1 MRIKLYFTL
10 ENNKIPIDYRRSI
23 ISFIKL
29 SLSEYSENEFKK
41 YYNQKDNIIKPYAF
55 SVFFRHP
62 QISAQEIIV
71 EDKQFEMNMTIENYE
86 TAITLYNAFN
96 HQKNKKFSIN
106 QNSWK
111 LQNIVLI
118 PEKEIKEN
126 KIIIKFQS
134 PLCTRERNQNK
145 DYYYSF
151 ENEKF
156 EETLKMNIKE
166 QLRITNISVE
176 SVDTLKITPI
186 KAKKVIIKF
195 YEKQIECSTGV
206 FALEGDIELLS
217 YLYKAGMGS
226 KHSVRIRDVSNC
238 LKGGAKLKI
247 KVYLND
253 WFFNAGIVGFLR
265 ILEDNEDEFAI
276 KRNNYIEFDT
286 EDLRNFHKYY
296 FNYFFKKYNV
306 AESVKIRTERLF
318 EYLEN
323 NIEVVCEDKDKEKER
338 KEKIK
343 SNKKYIKD
351 TIKKQLDKIKKIDE
365 TTYEEMKEQYERI
378 DKSSTKQ
385 EIIEIKEKL
394 ISNIEKD
401 NINKRITLNL
411 FKSILSN
418 TYYGQPSFLNVIKTS
433 LSYEEQQ
440 ELMYKD
446 YVSNIVETGFIN
458 GIMQNE
464 YSIEQIKE
472 YIENAKES
480 NITQDIE
487 KIYTKI
493 EKDYIDKSKT
503 IEDIQK
509 YLKDKVIKRCS
520 MCENEIGLTTNYS
533 EGNFVPLAIS
543 SDNARNFFWNQNVNM
558 PICDV
563 CKLILFCIPAGM
575 TTITKTIKENG
586 EYREKQLLSF
596 VNYDT
601 KIDMLYRTNINFGNK
616 SRYENKNENPY
627 SELIL
632 DIVEQDKQVSMWQLE
647 NIFVVEIEAEYG
659 AYSRIE
665 YFNIKRYMSIFF
677 TQYAEKTLS
686 KILDYR
692 YRLQI
697 VDYIMKNKDIKYIIN
712 DRLIDEIK
720 KGEKKN
726 GYNSFL
732 ATQIRMILNI
742 LKKEGKEVEDIKKN
756 DDKLYVIYNLGVQIH
771 EELKSKGED
780 NKLDG
785 YTYKMLNSI
794 KAGNK
799 KEFMDIVIR
808 LHMAMGK
815 DVSPIFIETMQTT
828 GLDFESIGHSFL
840 AGLISNKY
848 ERKEEEK
855 VEK

>member
-1 MRIKLYFTL
+1 MRMKLYFIL
-10 ENNKIPIDYRRSI
+10 ENEKMPIDYRRSI

-29 SLSEYSENEFKK
+29 SLSEYSENEFKN
-41 YYNQKDNIIKPYAF
+41 YYNEKDNIVKPYAF
-55 SVFFRHP
+55 SIFFRQP
-62 QISAQEIIV
+62 QINGQEIIL
-71 EDKQFEMNMTIENYE
+71 EDKRFEMNITVENYE
-86 TAITLYNAFN
+86 TAITIYNAFN

-106 QNSWK
+106 QNSWT

-118 PEKEIKEN
+118 PEKEIKES
-126 KIIIKFQS
+126 KIIIKFQA
-134 PLCTRERNQNK
+134 PLCVRKREENK

-151 ENEKF
+151 EDEKF

-166 QLRITNISVE
+166 QLKITSIPAE
-176 SVDTLKITPI
+176 LVDTLKIAPI

-195 YEKQIECSTGV
+195 YEKQIECSTGI
-206 FALEGDIELLS
+206 FELEGDIELLS
-217 YLYKAGMGS
+217 YLYKAGVGS
-226 KHSVRIRDVSNC
+226 KHSARIRDVSNC

-253 WFFNAGIVGFLR
+253 WFYNAGIVGFLR
-265 ILEDNEDEFAI
+265 ILESNKDEFAI
-276 KRNNYIEFDT
+276 RKNNYIEFDT
-286 EDLRNFHKYY
+286 ENLRNFHKYY

-306 AESVKIRTERLF
+306 AESVKTRTENPF
-318 EYLEN
+318 NYLEN
-323 NIEVVCEDKDKEKER
+323 NIEVVLDDKEKEKER
-338 KEKIK
+338 KNKIK
-343 SNKKYIKD
+343 SSIKYIKEA
-351 TIKKQLDKIKKIDE
+351 IKKQLDKIKKIDE
-365 TTYEEMKEQYERI
+365 ITYEEMKEQYDQI
-378 DKSSTKQ
+378 DKANTKQ

-394 ISNIEKD
+394 ISNIEKN
-401 NINKRITLNL
+401 NINKRLTLNL

-418 TYYGQPSFLNVIKTS
+418 TYYGQPSFLNVVKTA

-440 ELMYKD
+440 EVMYKD
-446 YVSNIVETGFIN
+446 YISNIVETGFIN

-472 YIENAKES
+472 YIENSKES
-480 NITQDIE
+480 NLTQDIE
-487 KIYTKI
+487 KIYLKI

-503 IEDIQK
+503 VEDMQK
-509 YLKDKVIKRCS
+509 YLKEKVIQRCS

-601 KIDMLYRTNINFGNK
+601 KIDMLYKTNVNFGNK

-632 DIVEQDKQVSMWQLE
+632 DIVEQDKQVSTWQLE
-647 NIFVVEIEAEYG
+647 NIFVVELEAEYG

-665 YFNIKRYMSIFF
+665 YFNIKRYMSKFF

-686 KILDYR
+686 KIWDYR

-712 DRLIDEIK
+712 DRLREEIK

-732 ATQIRMILNI
+732 ATQIRMILNT
-742 LKKEGKEVEDIKKN
+742 LKKEVKEVEDIKKN
-756 DDKLYVIYNLGVQIH
+756 NDKLYVIYNLGVQIH
-771 EELKSKGED
+771 SELKNKGED

-794 KAGNK
+794 KAENK

-855 VEK
+855 ING

>member
-1 MRIKLYFTL
+1 M
-10 ENNKIPIDYRRSI
+10 
-23 ISFIKL
+23 
-29 SLSEYSENEFKK
+29 
-41 YYNQKDNIIKPYAF
+41 
-55 SVFFRHP
+55 
-62 QISAQEIIV
+62 
-71 EDKQFEMNMTIENYE
+71 
-86 TAITLYNAFN
+86 
-96 HQKNKKFSIN
+96 
-106 QNSWK
+106 
-111 LQNIVLI
+111 
-118 PEKEIKEN
+118 
-126 KIIIKFQS
+126 
-134 PLCTRERNQNK
+134 
-145 DYYYSF
+145 
-151 ENEKF
+151 
-156 EETLKMNIKE
+156 
-166 QLRITNISVE
+166 
-176 SVDTLKITPI
+176 
-186 KAKKVIIKF
+186 
-195 YEKQIECSTGV
+195 
-206 FALEGDIELLS
+206 
-217 YLYKAGMGS
+217 
-226 KHSVRIRDVSNC
+226 
-238 LKGGAKLKI
+238 KI

-253 WFFNAGIVGFLR
+253 WFYNAGIVGFLR
-265 ILEDNEDEFAI
+265 ILEANDDEFAI

-286 EDLRNFHKYY
+286 ESLRKFHKYY
-296 FNYFFKKYNV
+296 FKYFFQKYNV
-306 AESVKIRTERLF
+306 AENVENRTKNSF
-318 EYLEN
+318 DYLEN
-323 NIEVVCEDKDKEKER
+323 NIEVILENKDKEKER
-338 KEKIK
+338 KDKIK

-365 TTYEEMKEQYERI
+365 NTYEEMKEQYERI
-378 DKSSTKQ
+378 EKSSTKQ

-394 ISNIEKD
+394 ISDIEKD
-401 NINKRITLNL
+401 NINKRLTLNL

-433 LSYEEQQ
+433 ISYEGQQ
-440 ELMYKD
+440 ELMYRD

-458 GIMQNE
+458 GIMKND

-480 NITQDIE
+480 NITQEME
-487 KIYTKI
+487 KIYSKI
-493 EKDYIDKSKT
+493 EKDYIGRSKT

-509 YLKDKVIKRCS
+509 YLKEKVIKSCS

-543 SDNARNFFWNQNVNM
+543 SDNARNFFWNQNVKM

-586 EYREKQLLSF
+586 EYREKQVLSF
-596 VNYDT
+596 VNFDT
-601 KIDMLYRTNINFGNK
+601 KVDMLYKTNINFGNK

-632 DIVEQDKQVSMWQLE
+632 DIVEQDKQVSIWQLD
-647 NIFVVEIEAEYG
+647 NIFVVELEAEYG

-665 YFNIKRYMSIFF
+665 YFNIKRYISLFF
-677 TQYAEKTLS
+677 KDYAKKTLS
-686 KILDYR
+686 KIWDYR
-692 YRLQI
+692 YKLQI

-712 DRLIDEIK
+712 DRLRAEMSK
-720 KGEKKN
+720 EEAKGAKKN

-742 LKKEGKEVEDIKKN
+742 LKKEGNEVENIKKN

-799 KEFMDIVIR
+799 KEFMDIIIR

-848 ERKEEEK
+848 EKKEEEK

>member
-1 MRIKLYFTL
+1 M
-10 ENNKIPIDYRRSI
+10 
-23 ISFIKL
+23 
-29 SLSEYSENEFKK
+29 
-41 YYNQKDNIIKPYAF
+41 
-55 SVFFRHP
+55 
-62 QISAQEIIV
+62 
-71 EDKQFEMNMTIENYE
+71 
-86 TAITLYNAFN
+86 
-96 HQKNKKFSIN
+96 
-106 QNSWK
+106 
-111 LQNIVLI
+111 
-118 PEKEIKEN
+118 
-126 KIIIKFQS
+126 
-134 PLCTRERNQNK
+134 
-145 DYYYSF
+145 
-151 ENEKF
+151 
-156 EETLKMNIKE
+156 
-166 QLRITNISVE
+166 
-176 SVDTLKITPI
+176 
-186 KAKKVIIKF
+186 
-195 YEKQIECSTGV
+195 
-206 FALEGDIELLS
+206 
-217 YLYKAGMGS
+217 
-226 KHSVRIRDVSNC
+226 
-238 LKGGAKLKI
+238 KI

-253 WFFNAGIVGFLR
+253 WFYNAGIVGFLR
-265 ILEDNEDEFAI
+265 ILEANDDEFAI

-286 EDLRNFHKYY
+286 ESLRKFHKYY
-296 FNYFFKKYNV
+296 FKYFFQKYNV
-306 AESVKIRTERLF
+306 AENVENRTKNSF
-318 EYLEN
+318 DYLEN
-323 NIEVVCEDKDKEKER
+323 NIEVILENKDKEKER
-338 KEKIK
+338 KDKIK

-365 TTYEEMKEQYERI
+365 NTYEEMKEQYERI
-378 DKSSTKQ
+378 EKSSTKQ

-394 ISNIEKD
+394 ISDIEKD
-401 NINKRITLNL
+401 NINKRLTLNL

-433 LSYEEQQ
+433 ISYEGQQ
-440 ELMYKD
+440 ELMYRD

-458 GIMQNE
+458 GIMKNE

-480 NITQDIE
+480 NITQEME
-487 KIYTKI
+487 KIYSKI
-493 EKDYIDKSKT
+493 EKDYIGRSKT

-509 YLKDKVIKRCS
+509 YLKEKVIKSCS

-543 SDNARNFFWNQNVNM
+543 SDNARNFFWNQNVKM

-596 VNYDT
+596 VNFDT
-601 KIDMLYRTNINFGNK
+601 KVDMLYKTNINFGNK

-632 DIVEQDKQVSMWQLE
+632 DIVEQDKQVSIWQLD
-647 NIFVVEIEAEYG
+647 NIFVVELEVEYG

-665 YFNIKRYMSIFF
+665 YFNIKRYISLFF
-677 TQYAEKTLS
+677 KDYAKKTLS
-686 KILDYR
+686 KIWDYR
-692 YRLQI
+692 YKLQI

-712 DRLIDEIK
+712 DRLRAEMSK
-720 KGEKKN
+720 EEAKGAKKN

-742 LKKEGKEVEDIKKN
+742 LKKEGNEVENIKKN

-848 ERKEEEK
+848 EKKEEEK
-855 VEK
+855 ING

>member
-1 MRIKLYFTL
+1 M
-10 ENNKIPIDYRRSI
+10 
-23 ISFIKL
+23 
-29 SLSEYSENEFKK
+29 
-41 YYNQKDNIIKPYAF
+41 
-55 SVFFRHP
+55 
-62 QISAQEIIV
+62 
-71 EDKQFEMNMTIENYE
+71 
-86 TAITLYNAFN
+86 
-96 HQKNKKFSIN
+96 
-106 QNSWK
+106 
-111 LQNIVLI
+111 
-118 PEKEIKEN
+118 
-126 KIIIKFQS
+126 
-134 PLCTRERNQNK
+134 
-145 DYYYSF
+145 
-151 ENEKF
+151 
-156 EETLKMNIKE
+156 
-166 QLRITNISVE
+166 
-176 SVDTLKITPI
+176 
-186 KAKKVIIKF
+186 
-195 YEKQIECSTGV
+195 
-206 FALEGDIELLS
+206 
-217 YLYKAGMGS
+217 
-226 KHSVRIRDVSNC
+226 
-238 LKGGAKLKI
+238 KI

-253 WFFNAGIVGFLR
+253 WFYNAGIVGFLR
-265 ILEDNEDEFAI
+265 ILEANDDEFAI

-286 EDLRNFHKYY
+286 ESLRKFHKYY
-296 FNYFFKKYNV
+296 FKYFFQKYNV
-306 AESVKIRTERLF
+306 AENVENRTKNSF
-318 EYLEN
+318 DYLEN
-323 NIEVVCEDKDKEKER
+323 KDKEKER
-338 KEKIK
+338 KDKIK

-365 TTYEEMKEQYERI
+365 NTYEEMKEQYERI
-378 DKSSTKQ
+378 EKSSTKQ

-394 ISNIEKD
+394 ISDIEKD
-401 NINKRITLNL
+401 NINKRLTLNL

-433 LSYEEQQ
+433 LSYEGQQ
-440 ELMYKD
+440 ELMYRD

-458 GIMQNE
+458 GIMKNE

-480 NITQDIE
+480 NITQEME
-487 KIYTKI
+487 KIYSKI
-493 EKDYIDKSKT
+493 EKDYIGRSKT

-509 YLKDKVIKRCS
+509 YLKEKVIKSCS

-543 SDNARNFFWNQNVNM
+543 SDNARNFFWNQNVKM

-596 VNYDT
+596 VNFDT
-601 KIDMLYRTNINFGNK
+601 KVDMLYKTNINFGNK

-632 DIVEQDKQVSMWQLE
+632 DIVEQDKQVSIWQLD
-647 NIFVVEIEAEYG
+647 NIFVVELEVEYG

-665 YFNIKRYMSIFF
+665 YFNIKRYISLFF
-677 TQYAEKTLS
+677 KDYAKKTLS
-686 KILDYR
+686 KIWDYR
-692 YRLQI
+692 YKLQI

-712 DRLIDEIK
+712 DRLRAEMSK
-720 KGEKKN
+720 EEAKGAKKN

-742 LKKEGKEVEDIKKN
+742 LKKEGNEVENIKKN
-756 DDKLYVIYNLGVQIH
+756 DDKLYVIYNLGIQIH
-771 EELKSKGED
+771 EELKHNSED

-815 DVSPIFIETMQTT
+815 DISPIFIETMHES

-848 ERKEEEK
+848 EKKEEEK
-855 VEK
+855 

>member
-1 MRIKLYFTL
+1 MRIKLYFIL
-10 ENNKIPIDYRRSI
+10 ENTKMPIDYRRSI

-29 SLSEYSENEFKK
+29 ALSDYSENEFKK

-55 SVFFRHP
+55 SVFFRKP
-62 QISAQEIIV
+62 KINGEEIVI
-71 EDKQFEMNMTIENYE
+71 EDKKFEMNMTMENYE

-96 HQKNKKFSIN
+96 HQKDKKFSIS

-126 KIIIKFQS
+126 KIIIKFQA
-134 PLCTRERNQNK
+134 PLCVRQRKENK

-156 EETLKMNIKE
+156 EATLKMNIKE
-166 QLRITNISVE
+166 QLKIANIPTE
-176 SVDTLKITPI
+176 EVDTFKIAPI

-195 YEKQIECSTGV
+195 YEKQIECSTGI
-206 FALEGDIELLS
+206 FKLKGDIELLN

-226 KHSVRIRDVSNC
+226 KHSARIRDVSNC

-253 WFFNAGIVGFLR
+253 WFFNAGIVGFLK
-265 ILEDNEDEFAI
+265 ILEENHDEFAI
-276 KRNNYIEFDT
+276 RRNNYIEFDT
-286 EDLRNFHKYY
+286 ENLRNFHKYY

-306 AESVKIRTERLF
+306 AESVKIRIEKPF
-318 EYLEN
+318 EYLGN
-323 NIEVVCEDKDKEKER
+323 NIEVVFEDKDKEKER

-343 SNKKYIKD
+343 SNKKYIKEA
-351 TIKKQLDKIKKIDE
+351 IKKQLDKIKKIDE
-365 TTYEEMKEQYERI
+365 IIYEEMKEQYDKI
-378 DKSSTKQ
+378 DKAITKQ
-385 EIIEIKEKL
+385 EIIEIKEKIL
-394 ISNIEKD
+394 NNLQKEK
-401 NINKRITLNL
+401 INKRLTLNL

-418 TYYGQPSFLNVIKTS
+418 TYYGQPSFLNVVKTA

-440 ELMYKD
+440 EVMYKD
-446 YVSNIVETGFIN
+446 YISNIVETGFIN

-464 YSIEQIKE
+464 YSIKQIKE
-472 YIENAKES
+472 YIENSKKS

-487 KIYTKI
+487 KIYLKI

-509 YLKDKVIKRCS
+509 NLKEKVIKRCS
-520 MCENEIGLTTNYS
+520 MCENEMGLTTNYS

-596 VNYDT
+596 VNYDVG
-601 KIDMLYRTNINFGNK
+601 IDRLYKTNINFGNK
-616 SRYENKNENPY
+616 SRYENKNDNPY

-665 YFNIKRYMSIFF
+665 YFNIKRYISIFF
-677 TQYAEKTLS
+677 SRYAPRTLS
-686 KILDYR
+686 KIWDYR

-712 DRLIDEIK
+712 DRLRDEIK

-732 ATQIRMILNI
+732 ATQIRMILNT

-756 DDKLYVIYNLGVQIH
+756 NDKLYVIYNLGVQIH
-771 EELKSKGED
+771 SELKNKGED

-799 KEFMDIVIR
+799 REFMDIVIR

-848 ERKEEEK
+848 EKKEEEK
-855 VEK
+855 ING

>member
-1 MRIKLYFTL
+1 
-10 ENNKIPIDYRRSI
+10 
-23 ISFIKL
+23 
-29 SLSEYSENEFKK
+29 
-41 YYNQKDNIIKPYAF
+41 
-55 SVFFRHP
+55 
-62 QISAQEIIV
+62 
-71 EDKQFEMNMTIENYE
+71 
-86 TAITLYNAFN
+86 
-96 HQKNKKFSIN
+96 
-106 QNSWK
+106 
-111 LQNIVLI
+111 
-118 PEKEIKEN
+118 
-126 KIIIKFQS
+126 
-134 PLCTRERNQNK
+134 
-145 DYYYSF
+145 
-151 ENEKF
+151 
-156 EETLKMNIKE
+156 
-166 QLRITNISVE
+166 
-176 SVDTLKITPI
+176 
-186 KAKKVIIKF
+186 
-195 YEKQIECSTGV
+195 
-206 FALEGDIELLS
+206 
-217 YLYKAGMGS
+217 
-226 KHSVRIRDVSNC
+226 
-238 LKGGAKLKI
+238 LKI

-253 WFFNAGIVGFLR
+253 WFYNAGIVGFLR
-265 ILEDNEDEFAI
+265 ILEANDDEFAI

-286 EDLRNFHKYY
+286 ESLRKFHKYY
-296 FNYFFKKYNV
+296 FKYFFQKYNV
-306 AESVKIRTERLF
+306 AENVENRTKNSF
-318 EYLEN
+318 DYLEN
-323 NIEVVCEDKDKEKER
+323 NIEVILENKDKEKER
-338 KEKIK
+338 KDKIK

-365 TTYEEMKEQYERI
+365 NTYEEMKEQYERI
-378 DKSSTKQ
+378 EKSSTKQ

-394 ISNIEKD
+394 ISDIEKD
-401 NINKRITLNL
+401 NINKRLTLNL

-433 LSYEEQQ
+433 ISYEGQQ
-440 ELMYKD
+440 ELMYRD

-458 GIMQNE
+458 GIMKND

-480 NITQDIE
+480 NITQEME
-487 KIYTKI
+487 KIYSKI
-493 EKDYIDKSKT
+493 EKDYIGRSKT

-509 YLKDKVIKRCS
+509 YLKEKVIKSCS

-543 SDNARNFFWNQNVNM
+543 SDNARNFFWNQNVKM

-586 EYREKQLLSF
+586 EYREKQVLSF
-596 VNYDT
+596 VNFDT
-601 KIDMLYRTNINFGNK
+601 KVDMLYKTNINFGNK

-632 DIVEQDKQVSMWQLE
+632 DIVEQDKQVSIWQLD
-647 NIFVVEIEAEYG
+647 NIFVVELEAEYG

-665 YFNIKRYMSIFF
+665 YFNIKRYISLFF
-677 TQYAEKTLS
+677 KDYAEKTLS
-686 KILDYR
+686 KIWDYR

-712 DRLIDEIK
+712 DRLRAEMSK
-720 KGEKKN
+720 EEAKGAKKN

-742 LKKEGKEVEDIKKN
+742 LKKEGNEVENIKKN

-848 ERKEEEK
+848 EKKEEEK
-855 VEK
+855 ING

>member
-1 MRIKLYFTL
+1 MIG
-10 ENNKIPIDYRRSI
+10 SI
-23 ISFIKL
+23 T
-29 SLSEYSENEFKK
+29 
-41 YYNQKDNIIKPYAF
+41 
-55 SVFFRHP
+55 H
-62 QISAQEIIV
+62 
-71 EDKQFEMNMTIENYE
+71 
-86 TAITLYNAFN
+86 
-96 HQKNKKFSIN
+96 
-106 QNSWK
+106 
-111 LQNIVLI
+111 
-118 PEKEIKEN
+118 
-126 KIIIKFQS
+126 
-134 PLCTRERNQNK
+134 
-145 DYYYSF
+145 
-151 ENEKF
+151 
-156 EETLKMNIKE
+156 
-166 QLRITNISVE
+166 
-176 SVDTLKITPI
+176 
-186 KAKKVIIKF
+186 
-195 YEKQIECSTGV
+195 
-206 FALEGDIELLS
+206 
-217 YLYKAGMGS
+217 
-226 KHSVRIRDVSNC
+226 
-238 LKGGAKLKI
+238 
-247 KVYLND
+247 
-253 WFFNAGIVGFLR
+253 GIVGFLR
-265 ILEDNEDEFAI
+265 ILEKNHDEFAI

-286 EDLRNFHKYY
+286 EDLRDFHKYY
-296 FNYFFKKYNV
+296 FEYFFKKYNV
-306 AESVKIRTERLF
+306 AESVKSRTKSSF
-318 EYLEN
+318 DYLEN
-323 NIEVVCEDKDKEKER
+323 NIEVVFDDKDKEKER

-343 SNKKYIKD
+343 SNKKYIKE
-351 TIKKQLDKIKKIDE
+351 TIKKQLEKIKKIDE
-365 TTYEEMKEQYERI
+365 ITYEEMKEQYDQI
-378 DKSSTKQ
+378 DKAITKQ

-394 ISNIEKD
+394 ISNIKKD
-401 NINKRITLNL
+401 NINKRLTLNL

-433 LSYEEQQ
+433 ISYEGQQ
-440 ELMYKD
+440 ELMYRD

-458 GIMQNE
+458 GIMKNE

-480 NITQDIE
+480 NITQEME
-487 KIYTKI
+487 KIYSKI
-493 EKDYIDKSKT
+493 EKDYIGRSKT

-509 YLKDKVIKRCS
+509 YLKEKVIKSCS

-543 SDNARNFFWNQNVNM
+543 SDNARNFFWNQNVKM

-596 VNYDT
+596 VNFDT
-601 KIDMLYRTNINFGNK
+601 KVDMLYKTNINFGNK

-632 DIVEQDKQVSMWQLE
+632 DIVEQDKQVSIWQLD
-647 NIFVVEIEAEYG
+647 NIFVVELEVEYG

-665 YFNIKRYMSIFF
+665 YFNIKRYISLFF
-677 TQYAEKTLS
+677 KDYAKKTLS
-686 KILDYR
+686 KIWDYR
-692 YRLQI
+692 YKLQI

-712 DRLIDEIK
+712 DRLRAEMSK
-720 KGEKKN
+720 EEAKGAKKN

-742 LKKEGKEVEDIKKN
+742 LKKEGNEVENIKKN

-848 ERKEEEK
+848 EKKEEEK
-855 VEK
+855 